1 MPAGIPFVGDNA
13 GYVMSEAAGTREYQD
28 RARECVQVAG
38 TIADPGYKL
47 FILEMAQ
54 AWVKLAK
61 ADGGRATAAVQANPA
76 PPADAL
82 RAADVSPPCPGASHQ
97 DNHRQES

>member
-1 MPAGIPFVGDNA
+1 
-13 GYVMSEAAGTREYQD
+13 MSEAAETRGYQD
-28 RARECVQVAG
+28 RARECVQIAG

-61 ADGGRATAAVQANPA
+61 ADGGRAPAAAQANPA
-76 PPADAL
+76 PPTDAF
-82 RAADVSPPCPGASHQ
+82 RPADVSPPCPGAIHQ
-97 DNHRQES
+97 ENRRHESR

>member
-1 MPAGIPFVGDNA
+1 MVGHNA
-13 GYVMSEAAGTREYQD
+13 DCAMSKVAEAREYQH
-28 RARECVQVAG
+28 RARECVQIAG

-61 ADGGRATAAVQANPA
+61 AEESRATVAMDASPA
-76 PPADAL
+76 PPEPTASA
-82 RAADVSPPCPGASHQ
+82 SSQPG
-97 DNHRQES
+97 